1 MSWVER
7 TTLIFI
13 HLAGAAA
20 GLVLCLAAV
29 YARLP
34 LAHGVLLDGITM
46 AMTLIAV
53 LCALACWH
61 ACTWYLSQRQHLLVP
76 VATFHLCAESAR

>member
-13 HLAGAAA
+13 HLAGAVA

-34 LAHGVLLDGITM
+34 LAHGVLLDGIIMVM
-46 AMTLIAV
+46 ALIAA

-61 ACTWYLSQRQHLLVP
+61 ACTWCLSQRQRQLVP

>member
-1 MSWVER
+1 MSRVER
-7 TTLIFI
+7 ITLIFI

-20 GLVLCLAAV
+20 G
-29 YARLP
+29 

-46 AMTLIAV
+46 AMTLMAA